1 MVTSD
6 DSNDA
11 YFDDDD
17 ADSDNADNLY
27 YDVMMLMILET
38 SQVSKMLGGL
48 SVLIRS
54 RRWKGEKKTTACD
67 AAEMLALA
75 SLLSSYLVAL
85 FDLPLCYPQ
94 DSNAYSACRCLFEH
108 KENCPFDIVA

>member
-17 ADSDNADNLY
+17 ADSDDADNLY

-38 SQVSKMLGGL
+38 TQVTKMLGGL

-54 RRWKGEKKTTACD
+54 RRWKGEKKLQPA
-67 AAEMLALA
+67 M
-75 SLLSSYLVAL
+75 
-85 FDLPLCYPQ
+85 Q
-94 DSNAYSACRCLFEH
+94 RRC
-108 KENCPFDIVA
+108 